1 MSVRLVRGLRL
12 MAALMVAGSASAA
25 AAQATDAAPER
36 GRALFNGS
44 QALVGKI
51 ALHPD
56 NLPPEVLRCAN
67 CHDAAGSPPV
77 LRTVA
82 PALTRT
88 WLIAPRERRGGP
100 LTRYDA
106 AAFCRLLQTG
116 QDPANLIVNVQM
128 PRYTLSEQD
137 CDALWR
143 HLVGPDHE

>member
-1 MSVRLVRGLRL
+1 MSARCGRL
-12 MAALMVAGSASAA
+12 ALLLAVLL
-25 AAQATDAAPER
+25 AAQPTWAGATAGAEPSPER
-36 GRALFNGS
+36 GRALFVG
-44 QALVGKI
+44 AAPLVGRI
-51 ALHPD
+51 ALHTS

-82 PALTRT
+82 PALRRA

-100 LTRYDA
+100 LSAYDL

-128 PRYTLSEQD
+128 PRYTVSDQD
-137 CDALWR
+137 CGDLWR
-143 HLVGPDHE
+143 HLIGGDHE